1 MNKLR
6 SFFTHFN
13 SEIKVFWWKYQ
24 MTIEL
29 LEETNHSIHLDDL
42 SFELKMLSL
51 DAFIAVLKGEI
62 IRQAIYNNINVLFD
76 IINCL
81 PYVKKYQIKN

>member
-24 MTIEL
+24 MTSEL
-29 LEETNHSIHLDDL
+29 LEETNHLIHWDDL
-42 SFELKMLSL
+42 SFELKMLPL

-62 IRQAIYNNINVLFD
+62 IRQTIYNKINIPFY
-76 IINCL
+76 IINRL